1 MRRLLA
7 GATLVVAT
15 SIAGAQAPDVTLWV
29 TLGDIDQLVE
39 IDAYSFKEIRRIT
52 VDPKPHGLATSADGS
67 KVYLASDRTGHF
79 QVVDARRGV
88 VVGQLPLGKDP
99 NQM

>member
-39 IDAYSFKEIRRIT
+39 VDAYSFKEIRRIT
-52 VDPKPHGLATSADGS
+52 VDPKPHGLASSADGT
-67 KVYLASDRTGHF
+67 KIYLASDRTGNL
-79 QVVDARRGV
+79 QVVDARKGV
-88 VVGQLPLGKDP
+88 VVEQIKLGNDP
-99 NQM
+99 N